1 MSRSIEEILANI
13 DSATAEELALIA
25 DDSFTGE
32 EKGAVQDEVAT
43 VATPAASGDA
53 TQKPVETQNAEQAP
67 IQTRDGKH
75 TIPYEVLASTRAA
88 KEAAEPQ
95 LDFFNYIASLGFQTM
110 IFLGEMPNPITNQV
124 EKNLK
129 QAKFLIDTLVILR
142 DKTKGNLSKEED
154 DLLNGS
160 IYELQLRYVDL
171 SK

>member
-1 MSRSIEEILANI
+1 MTLQNRWGDNVEKEGGLLGPDGQPLTSSPKIPPEE
-13 DSATAEELALIA
+13 
-25 DDSFTGE
+25 
-32 EKGAVQDEVAT
+32 
-43 VATPAASGDA
+43 AAPS
-53 TQKPVETQNAEQAP
+53 
-67 IQTRDGKH
+67 
-75 TIPYEVLASTRAA
+75 
-88 KEAAEPQ
+88 AAEPQ

-142 DKTKGNLSKEED
+142 DKTKGNLTKEED

>member
-1 MSRSIEEILANI
+1 MPSFAGQGIGDIMTLQNRWGDNVEKDGGLLGPDGQPLAPTSQPSK
-13 DSATAEELALIA
+13 DAAAEA
-25 DDSFTGE
+25 GE
-32 EKGAVQDEVAT
+32 D
-43 VATPAASGDA
+43 
-53 TQKPVETQNAEQAP
+53 
-67 IQTRDGKH
+67 
-75 TIPYEVLASTRAA
+75 AA
-88 KEAAEPQ
+88 KAAGEGH

>member
-1 MSRSIEEILANI
+1 MTLQNRWG
-13 DSATAEELALIA
+13 DSV
-25 DDSFTGE
+25 
-32 EKGAVQDEVAT
+32 EKEGGLLGPDGQPLTSSPQTPKEGA
-43 VATPAASGDA
+43 
-53 TQKPVETQNAEQAP
+53 AP
-67 IQTRDGKH
+67 
-75 TIPYEVLASTRAA
+75 
-88 KEAAEPQ
+88 EAAEPQ

-110 IFLGEMPNPITNQV
+110 IFLGEMPNPITNQI

>member
-1 MSRSIEEILANI
+1 MTIQNRWGDNVEKEGGILGPDGQPLTSSTEA
-13 DSATAEELALIA
+13 SSPEA
-25 DDSFTGE
+25 
-32 EKGAVQDEVAT
+32 KQ
-43 VATPAASGDA
+43 PAAQEQG
-53 TQKPVETQNAEQAP
+53 AE
-67 IQTRDGKH
+67 G
-75 TIPYEVLASTRAA
+75 
-88 KEAAEPQ
+88 Q

-160 IYELQLRYVDL
+160 IYELQMRYVDL

>member
-1 MSRSIEEILANI
+1 MTLQNLWGDNVEKEGGLLGPDGQPLAPT
-13 DSATAEELALIA
+13 S
-25 DDSFTGE
+25 
-32 EKGAVQDEVAT
+32 
-43 VATPAASGDA
+43 
-53 TQKPVETQNAEQAP
+53 QAP
-67 IQTRDGKH
+67 KD
-75 TIPYEVLASTRAA
+75 AA
-88 KEAAEPQ
+88 AGANEPSAQGAEPQ

>member
-1 MSRSIEEILANI
+1 MTLQNRWGDNV
-13 DSATAEELALIA
+13 
-25 DDSFTGE
+25 
-32 EKGAVQDEVAT
+32 EKDGGLLGPDGQPLSSSPQ
-43 VATPAASGDA
+43 TPKEDA
-53 TQKPVETQNAEQAP
+53 P
-67 IQTRDGKH
+67 QT
-75 TIPYEVLASTRAA
+75 
-88 KEAAEPQ
+88 AAEPT

-142 DKTKGNLSKEED
+142 DKTKDNLSKEED

>member
-1 MSRSIEEILANI
+1 MSLQNRWGDNVDKDGGGLLGPDGQPLTPSPKTPKE
-13 DSATAEELALIA
+13 D
-25 DDSFTGE
+25 
-32 EKGAVQDEVAT
+32 
-43 VATPAASGDA
+43 ATPAA
-53 TQKPVETQNAEQAP
+53 E
-67 IQTRDGKH
+67 
-75 TIPYEVLASTRAA
+75 
-88 KEAAEPQ
+88 EPQ

-124 EKNLK
+124 EQNLK

>member
-1 MSRSIEEILANI
+1 MAADLRSGWSTFGLIRPHSRLPSEGPESPQAC
-13 DSATAEELALIA
+13 A
-25 DDSFTGE
+25 
-32 EKGAVQDEVAT
+32 
-43 VATPAASGDA
+43 P
-53 TQKPVETQNAEQAP
+53 QK
-67 IQTRDGKH
+67 
-75 TIPYEVLASTRAA
+75 
-88 KEAAEPQ
+88 PQ

-160 IYELQLRYVDL
+160 IYELQNCVMWVV
-171 SK
+171 

>member
-1 MSRSIEEILANI
+1 MTLQNRWGDNVEKEGGLLGPDGQPLSSSQVPKDAPAEANENVVK
-13 DSATAEELALIA
+13 T
-25 DDSFTGE
+25 
-32 EKGAVQDEVAT
+32 
-43 VATPAASGDA
+43 
-53 TQKPVETQNAEQAP
+53 
-67 IQTRDGKH
+67 
-75 TIPYEVLASTRAA
+75 
-88 KEAAEPQ
+88 AAEPQ

-110 IFLGEMPNPITNQV
+110 IFLGEMPNPVTNQT

>member
-1 MSRSIEEILANI
+1 MTLQNRWGDNVEKEGGLLGPDGQPLAS
-13 DSATAEELALIA
+13 SAKSPK
-25 DDSFTGE
+25 D
-32 EKGAVQDEVAT
+32 
-43 VATPAASGDA
+43 PAA
-53 TQKPVETQNAEQAP
+53 ETNEASSQA
-67 IQTRDGKH
+67 
-75 TIPYEVLASTRAA
+75 
-88 KEAAEPQ
+88 AAEPQ

-142 DKTKGNLSKEED
+142 DKTKGNLTKEED

-160 IYELQLRYVDL
+160 IYELQLRYVEL

>member
-1 MSRSIEEILANI
+1 MTLQNRWGDNV
-13 DSATAEELALIA
+13 
-25 DDSFTGE
+25 
-32 EKGAVQDEVAT
+32 EKEGGLLGPDGQPLVSSP
-43 VATPAASGDA
+43 TPKED
-53 TQKPVETQNAEQAP
+53 
-67 IQTRDGKH
+67 
-75 TIPYEVLASTRAA
+75 AA
-88 KEAAEPQ
+88 KEAVEPQ

-129 QAKFLIDTLVILR
+129 QAKFLIDTLIILR